1 MELNLE
7 NLKNSVL
14 AELEN
19 NDVVINEEVTEKL
32 DSRIALLETEGAEA
46 FVAELITND
55 ILDEVAFEEADEE
68 LVDDSDNETLETVE
82 TSENQEI
89 VE

>member
-19 NDVVINEEVTEKL
+19 NEVVINEEVTEKL
-32 DSRIALLETEGAEA
+32 DSRIALLETEDAEA
-46 FVAELITND
+46 FIAELITND

-68 LVDDSDNETLETVE
+68 LVDDSDNETSETP
-82 TSENQEI
+82 ENQETA
-89 VE
+89 E